1 MINTVNLFNY
11 LHIMICQICQV
22 VEMLFTIIIHT
33 ECIQSH
39 YKPPQFNCKIN
50 TPDKQLSMVL
60 QNQFENYR
68 PWIRLMFPAT
78 TCLVSD
84 WLVRSV
90 G

>member
-22 VEMLFTIIIHT
+22 VEMLFTIIIHA

-50 TPDKQLSMVL
+50 IPDKQSTMVL
-60 QNQFENYR
+60 QNRYESY
-68 PWIRLMFPAT
+68 PPSIHLKCLAT
-78 TCLVSD
+78 TCPVSD